1 MKITVNG
8 NMYHYLQ
15 SLYESSITSKAIM
28 MKSEG
33 KEERAVAFLSL
44 TGSLVLFMTPICLAK
59 TGLFHFESYPK
70 LSLMVC
76 IIGFIL
82 ATHLTVSHINN
93 ALKRKKDLKKVK
105 NCNFFKAYYEY
116 IDQKEER
123 EQDQIDKDFC
133 NAYQL
138 VENIKLLTDKN
149 IVSCEIY
156 DTGSIKKNKFW
167 VWYRKED
174 DSIQKVDFQ
183 NIALRVNEMYKVPE
197 LEWDAGQLFINL
209 SEHQYQ
215 EWN

>member
-1 MKITVNG
+1 VRVSDE
-8 NMYHYLQ
+8 Q
-15 SLYESSITSKAIM
+15 IM
-28 MKSEG
+28 VALLNSPTQKQAAAMLGVTEQTLCKRVQKSDFQKRFSELRR
-33 KEERAVAFLSL
+33 KMLD
-44 TGSLVLFMTPICLAK
+44 
-59 TGLFHFESYPK
+59 
-70 LSLMVC
+70 
-76 IIGFIL
+76 
-82 ATHLTVSHINN
+82 TVSSE
-93 ALKRKKDLKKVK
+93 LT
-105 NCNFFKAYYEY
+105 KASYAAAN
-116 IDQKEER
+116 K
-123 EQDQIDKDFC
+123 
-133 NAYQL
+133 L